1 MKKNVKGS
9 SSEEER
15 KGNSPDKRFF
25 SGFSKLL
32 ARVREEGLLST
43 IVREAGGV
51 FVVKVL
57 GAGAAFVAQ
66 IFLARWMG
74 VRGFGIF
81 TFVWTWVTILVLFGR
96 IGADKALIRYIPEYV
111 EKKEWK
117 KLRGILQFTAGIAIG
132 CCVILSVVGGA
143 VAWWMK
149 GAMPDGQF
157 TALSLAFLTVPIYA
171 LVQTGKGGLQSFKRA
186 TEAYIPDLLLRH
198 VATVGI
204 GGLFFLAAPG
214 KITALNGMG
223 AAFLAILICLILTG
237 WWLSQSIPNEVWAV
251 EAEWDKETWVASMV
265 PMMFIAGMHLLLKRT
280 DLVML
285 GLFAGPEATGTY
297 GAAAK
302 ISELSYFG
310 LQAANSIMAPII
322 AELYHSGRH
331 SELQR
336 IVTWTARGSFGI
348 YLLIAA
354 VLMGG
359 GTYVLALFGEAF
371 TEGYGVLLILL
382 AGQFANTLAGSVGFL
397 MMMTGHET
405 DSAKILV
412 PIVLLNIALNYLLIP
427 IFGIEGAGL
436 ATAVTTLAWNVCL
449 VWYVWRKIGIKPTVF
464 S

>member
-1 MKKNVKGS
+1 MK
-9 SSEEER
+9 R
-15 KGNSPDKRFF
+15 
-25 SGFSKLL
+25 
-32 ARVREEGLLST
+32 EGLFST
-43 IVREAGGV
+43 LVREAGGA
-51 FVVKVL
+51 FIVKVL
-57 GAGAAFVAQ
+57 GAGAAFGAQ

-96 IGADKALIRYIPEYV
+96 LGADKALIRYIPEYR

-117 KLRGILQFTAGIAIG
+117 KLKGLLQFGAGIAIG
-132 CCVILSVVGGA
+132 LCLILSAIGA
-143 VAWWMK
+143 GIAWEMR

-157 TALSLAFLTVPIYA
+157 IAFSLAFFTVPLYA

-186 TEAYIPDLLLRH
+186 TKAYIPDLLLRH

-204 GGLFFLAAPG
+204 GGVLFWVVPG
-214 KITALNGMG
+214 KITALHGMG
-223 AAFLAILICLILTG
+223 AVFLAILICLVLTG
-237 WWLSQSIPNEVWAV
+237 WWLNQSIPSEVWGADS
-251 EAEWDKETWVASMV
+251 EWDQKTWIASMV
-265 PMMFIAGMHLLLKRT
+265 PMMLIAGMHLLLKRT

-285 GLFAGPEATGTY
+285 GLLAGPKATGTY
-297 GAAAK
+297 GAVAK
-302 ISELSYFG
+302 VSELSYFG
-310 LQAANSIMAPII
+310 LQAANSIMAPMI
-322 AELYHSGRH
+322 AELYHSGRR

-354 VLMGG
+354 VLIGG

-382 AGQFANTLAGSVGFL
+382 MGQFANTVAGSVGFL

-405 DSAKILV
+405 DSAKILAF
-412 PIVLLNIALNYLLIP
+412 IVLLNIALNYLLIP
-427 IFGIEGAGL
+427 VFGIEGAGV
-436 ATAVTTLAWNVCL
+436 ATAVTTAAWNICL
-449 VWYVWRKIGIKPTVF
+449 VWYVWKKIGINSTAF